1 MSRKP
6 PIKGPSTLMEQ
17 REALRDYTKVRAPY
31 DGTITARFA
40 DPGALIQIATASATG
55 RHSIVHDH
63 GSEHGPRLCQCA
75 AGRELLDRPRE
86 DQGVPDLKELP
97 GSLLYGNGDTLDS
110 RSRSLDTQPPDRDRF
125 TQSGPCA
132 ASRHVC
138 GGLVG
143 LRVIPHALVLPPQAI
158 ISGAK
163 GKSLFIIDQGRAKSI
178 PVQTGIT
185 DGVSMEI
192 TSGLSGDEEVV
203 VVGKRKLLDGA
214 SVYASPFNLPDA
226 KPSSQKFERRT
237 AGRSPP
243 SDRQALTIDRDQTGA
258 PLPNLSSDPSR

>member
-1 MSRKP
+1 MTRSTLALD
-6 PIKGPSTLMEQ
+6 PST
-17 REALRDYTKVRAPY
+17 R
-31 DGTITARFA
+31 
-40 DPGALIQIATASATG
+40 
-55 RHSIVHDH
+55 
-63 GSEHGPRLCQCA
+63 
-75 AGRELLDRPRE
+75 
-86 DQGVPDLKELP
+86 
-97 GSLLYGNGDTLDS
+97 SLLIEIDLPN
-110 RSRSLDTQPPDRDRF
+110 PD
-125 TQSGPCA
+125 
-132 ASRHVC
+132 HVLRP
-138 GGLVG
+138 GTFAEVTVG
-143 LRVIPHALVLPPQAI
+143 LRVIPHTLVLPPQAI

-178 PVQTGIT
+178 PIQTGIT

-237 AGRSPP
+237 AGQSPP